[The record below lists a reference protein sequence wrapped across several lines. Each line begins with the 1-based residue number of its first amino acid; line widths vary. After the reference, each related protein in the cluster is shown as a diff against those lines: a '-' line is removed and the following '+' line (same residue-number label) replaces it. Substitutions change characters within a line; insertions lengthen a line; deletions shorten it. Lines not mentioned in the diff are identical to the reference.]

1 MATSRLA
8 AAAGQARLAAAIT
21 RRSPSMS
28 PSRRCSFRGTRSGSP
43 TIAIS
48 SFKRASNGIH
58 FKMRSRIAID
68 RVSGRI
74 QAFAADHVLDGG
86 GLANFSASVAAVAAT
101 GALGI
106 CEVPRA
112 DITTAALHSRG
123 VTFARGDGRVDA
135 GDMGRCRR

>member
-1 MATSRLA
+1 
-8 AAAGQARLAAAIT
+8 
-21 RRSPSMS
+21 
-28 PSRRCSFRGTRSGSP
+28 
-43 TIAIS
+43 
-48 SFKRASNGIH
+48 
-58 FKMRSRIAID
+58 MRSRIAID